1 MPLQVHNTSDSQ
13 PTEELAEKPTRVRK
27 PHSVVYEPYRSG
39 VKVGGRTIQI
49 GSVGDDVK
57 RLQRMLNRRGA
68 SLELDGIFGPLTQA
82 AVKRFQK
89 AAKLKADGAVDRQT
103 WAALGW

>member
-1 MPLQVHNTSDSQ
+1 MPVENEDQA
-13 PTEELAEKPTRVRK
+13 PAETAPARRRPKP
-27 PHSVVYEPYRSG
+27 VVYEPYRSG

-68 SLELDGIFGPLTQA
+68 GLELDGRFGPLTQA
-82 AVKRFQK
+82 AVKKFQK
-89 AAKLKADGAVDRQT
+89 TVKLKADGVVSRQT

>member
-1 MPLQVHNTSDSQ
+1 MPVENEDQTTVE
-13 PTEELAEKPTRVRK
+13 PAPVRRK
-27 PHSVVYEPYRSG
+27 PKPIVYDPYRFG
-39 VKVGGRTIQI
+39 VRVGGRTIQI

-68 SLELDGIFGPLTQA
+68 GLELDGRFGPLTQA

-89 AAKLKADGAVDRQT
+89 TAKLKADGMVGRQT